1 MSTCRSRVLFEE
13 DGLWVKTSMIMKL
26 DDDDRQDMVVL
37 KGLLV
42 VHGRTEDSPEKDC
55 F

>member
-1 MSTCRSRVLFEE
+1 MGE
-13 DGLWVKTSMIMKL
+13 DFDDHER

-42 VHGRTEDSPEKDC
+42 IHGRTEDSPEKDC